1 MANSVRNLGGGG
13 GGGLL
18 PCIVVSNG
26 HKFWCMKLDTKC
38 IT

>member
-1 MANSVRNLGGGG
+1 MANSVRNLGGGV
-13 GGGLL
+13 L